1 MNVISNQ
8 AFMKRVTYI
17 FYRFVMPLITIIL
30 LLGVASITT
39 RPKLLGNLYA
49 DVIIRVILALWFCG
63 VYLRLSRISDYRLYK
78 NIEWEKTDVG
88 PVEKYIL
95 IGFAFFGG
103 CVGGIF
109 TWGILNT
116 LIPNSSTFVIVSAI
130 LNGFIIMS
138 PLVTQYW
145 VIKI

>member
-1 MNVISNQ
+1 VISNHPI
-8 AFMKRVTYI
+8 MKKVSYI
-17 FYRFVMPLITIIL
+17 FYRFVMPLFTIIL

-49 DVIIRVILALWFCG
+49 DVIIRAILALWFCG
-63 VYLRLSRISDYRLYK
+63 VYLRLSRLSDYRLYK
-78 NIEWEKTDVG
+78 NIEWKKSDVG

-95 IGFAFFGG
+95 IGFAIFGG
-103 CVGGIF
+103 CMGGIF

-116 LIPNSSTFVIVSAI
+116 LIPNSSIFVVVSAI
-130 LNGFIIMS
+130 LIGFVIMR

-145 VIKI
+145 VLKI